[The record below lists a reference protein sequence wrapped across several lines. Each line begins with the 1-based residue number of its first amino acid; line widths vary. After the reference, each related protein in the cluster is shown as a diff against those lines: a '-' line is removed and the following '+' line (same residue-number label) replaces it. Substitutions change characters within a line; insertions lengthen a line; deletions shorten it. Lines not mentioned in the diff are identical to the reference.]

1 MQVPSPTVDLQ
12 TADLQT
18 MDLQNLCFAKVLELT
33 PDAANI
39 TASGVSDEE
48 GLSSVDR
55 TVKK

>member
-1 MQVPSPTVDLQ
+1 
-12 TADLQT
+12 